1 MDNAL
6 IYSEDGR
13 TIVSCDKTF
22 EGELMLPEGVEI
34 IAERAFRG
42 CKGLTSIIISN
53 SVTTIGDGAF
63 SHCYNL
69 TSVEIPNSVNNIGNN
84 AFYLCERLTSVEIPN
99 SVNNIGNGAFYLCER
114 LTSVEI
120 PNSVISIGDSAFNGC
135 SRLTSVIIGNSV
147 TSVGENAFEGCY
159 GLTSL
164 TIGNSL
170 KQIEFKTFKDCRRLL
185 SIFVNEGNS
194 VFDSRNNCNAII
206 ETASNTLLVG
216 CMSTVIPH
224 SVTSIGNKAFY
235 GCSGL
240 ASMDIPNTVIN
251 IGKDAFTGTA
261 WYNAQPDGIV
271 YAGLCAYKY
280 KGTMPKG
287 TSVVIKKGT
296 ISILREAF
304 CGCEGLKSVD
314 IPDSVERIGS
324 NAFSGC
330 SGLKSVVI
338 PDSVKCVGSGAFYG
352 TAWYDSQPDGLVYAG
367 SCVYRYKGT
376 IPKGTS
382 VEIKKGTTSISDY
395 AFAGCKGLT
404 TLTIPNSVTNIGFLV
419 FSGCEE
425 LTSIA
430 VENGNKVYDS
440 RDNCNAIIE
449 TATNTLLVGG
459 NLTTIPDS
467 VTSIGA
473 WAFYGR
479 IGLTWVTIPNS
490 VTSIGEGVFCECPH
504 LRTICIPKGTS
515 MKYAEL
521 LPDFKEMLDEQE
533 QISTK
538 GTNRRLLLF
547 FDTETTGLPKDWNAP
562 SSDVTNWPRIVQFS
576 WIISDDRGQI
586 ISKQNYIVKPVGFS
600 IPPELSKIHGIT
612 TERALEK
619 GENLNNILDHFLRNL
634 QQVSYIVG
642 HNISFDKNVVTAEL
656 YRTGGD
662 KYVDMFETKPCICT
676 MLSSTNYCRISRY
689 NNEYKW
695 PKLSEL
701 YYKLFNKELVDAH
714 DSSVDVQA
722 TFDCFWKLKELGVI
736 GNIDIEDNVIL
747 ENEQFVHI
755 NKIRLTTFL
764 FNSSVYSRYGDSTS
778 DFSKRLYTDEWKL
791 FISNER
797 PQNLMFSYPN
807 TLHVMDNG
815 RGINGTY
822 SLKDNNSLL
831 LSIDGESLYLHCVY
845 YNEEIIVFQFDQ
857 SNEHLLLYQKHLVFS
872 SVNDIH
878 NYLDRVK
885 QHIDIQRGNARKQ
898 KEIELKERAD
908 SLIRDI
914 KNRDI
919 ELSDKTVESL
929 KSKMKQLCSIVGPEE
944 AKKYQPIIDKAI
956 KDNEEKKRIVEEER
970 REKEEERNRKKN
982 KLIRKISIG
991 FVFLLYAGLWITAL
1005 YYHFSHEW
1013 ETCCLLLLWSSILL
1027 FFLVIATFFSFRQII
1042 LPNGTKIIHIFFG
1055 IATIICSC
1063 IYIYDW
1069 SKFQKCFND
1078 KVFNPFVS
1086 KYYYADNDDN
1096 PILDYHNFSVIRGDI
1111 YLNETAFHLFDK
1123 PVKKIIFEQIN
1134 HSEDLYFINNYI
1146 YKNKSGYYLQEAKR
1160 ILYNTTDQLCRKAK
1174 TLGDWKYIIS
1184 YAPEEYLSDAKEEY
1198 EHLDS
1203 IVWNDEELA
1212 YQNAKS
1218 LNTIEA
1224 YDKFMVLY
1232 GKGKYCHEISTLL
1245 SNLKSNGAK
1254 RNNAH

>member
-13 TIVSCDKTF
+13 TIISCDITF
-22 EGELMLPEGVEI
+22 EGELIIPDGVDN
-34 IAERAFRG
+34 IAEKAFWN
-42 CKGLTSIIISN
+42 CKRLTSIIIPN
-53 SVTTIGDGAF
+53 SVKNIGNWAF
-63 SHCYNL
+63 YKCSGL
-69 TSVEIPNSVNNIGNN
+69 TYVDIPNSV
-84 AFYLCERLTSVEIPN
+84 T
-99 SVNNIGNGAFYLCER
+99 
-114 LTSVEI
+114 
-120 PNSVISIGDSAFNGC
+120 SIGLGAFNGC
-135 SRLTSVIIGNSV
+135 SGLKSVTIPNSV
-147 TSVGENAFEGCY
+147 TSIKED
-159 GLTSL
+159 T
-164 TIGNSL
+164 
-170 KQIEFKTFKDCRRLL
+170 
-185 SIFVNEGNS
+185 
-194 VFDSRNNCNAII
+194 
-206 ETASNTLLVG
+206 
-216 CMSTVIPH
+216 
-224 SVTSIGNKAFY
+224 FY

-240 ASMDIPNTVIN
+240 ISIDIPNSVTN
-251 IGKDAFTGTA
+251 IDDCAFYECSSLISVNIPNSVTSIGDCVMYGTA
-261 WYNAQPDGIV
+261 WFDAHPDGIV
-271 YAGLCAYKY
+271 YIGLCAYAY

-287 TSVVIKKGT
+287 TSIIIKEGT
-296 ISILREAF
+296 KSIEDAF
-304 CGCEGLKSVD
+304 VNCSWLASVD
-314 IPDSVERIGS
+314 
-324 NAFSGC
+324 
-330 SGLKSVVI
+330 
-338 PDSVKCVGSGAFYG
+338 
-352 TAWYDSQPDGLVYAG
+352 
-367 SCVYRYKGT
+367 
-376 IPKGTS
+376 
-382 VEIKKGTTSISDY
+382 
-395 AFAGCKGLT
+395 
-404 TLTIPNSVTNIGFLV
+404 
-419 FSGCEE
+419 
-425 LTSIA
+425 
-430 VENGNKVYDS
+430 
-440 RDNCNAIIE
+440 
-449 TATNTLLVGG
+449 
-459 NLTTIPDS
+459 
-467 VTSIGA
+467 
-473 WAFYGR
+473 
-479 IGLTWVTIPNS
+479 IPNS
-490 VTSIGEGVFCECPH
+490 VTSIGTAAFSGCSGLTSVDIPNSVISIGARAFENCSGLTSVKIPNSVTSIGTAAFSGCSGLTSVDIPNSVISIGTGALEGCTGLISVFLPCFIKSITEDVFFDCPN
-504 LRTICIPKGTS
+504 LKNIYIPKGS
-515 MKYAEL
+515 SAKFVAL
-521 LPDFKEMLDEQE
+521 LPELKDKMVEQE
-533 QISTK
+533 QILTK
-538 GTNRRLLLF
+538 DTKDRLLLFF
-547 FDTETTGLPKDWNAP
+547 FDTETTGLPRDWEAP
-562 SSDVTNWPRIVQFS
+562 SSDVTNWPRIVQIS
-576 WIISDDRGQI
+576 WIVSNVRGQI
-586 ISKQNYIVKPVGFS
+586 ISRQNYIVKPEGFS
-600 IPPELSKIHGIT
+600 IPPELAKVHGIT
-612 TERALEK
+612 TERALKEGEK
-619 GENLNNILDHFLRNL
+619 LNNILDYFLRDL

-642 HNISFDKNVVTAEL
+642 HNISFDKNVVAAEI
-656 YRTGGD
+656 YRKGSEKLLDEIVID
-662 KYVDMFETKPCICT
+662 KYVDMLETKPTICT
-676 MLSSTNYCRISRY
+676 MLSSTNFCRISRY

-736 GNIDIEDNVIL
+736 GNIDIEDNVIQ

-944 AKKYQPIIDKAI
+944 ANKYQPIIDKAI